1 VEGQEVDG
9 LERKRK
15 YPRTAPVEEY
25 DHHQILSYDEWR
37 SSSHSH
43 SSSSDTTTSTNGGPA
58 RSVND
63 HHMATLL
70 VADTDSAEEGNTV
83 AVIAVDKRTGNVS
96 GIVNK
101 ENGEKF
107 NFFQENGNKVRFT
120 VLLSWIMGVLFLIC
134 IRIVCSQLMHN
145 EYHPIPLHTHH
156 AVGGGQGCQVR
167 PTRVEMR

>member
-1 VEGQEVDG
+1 MEGQEVDG

-70 VADTDSAEEGNTV
+70 VADTDSAEERNTV

-107 NFFQENGNKVRFT
+107 NFFQENGNKVRFILYCCCGF
-120 VLLSWIMGVLFLIC
+120 VDHGCFVFD
-134 IRIVCSQLMHN
+134 MHS
-145 EYHPIPLHTHH
+145 HRMFSIH
-156 AVGGGQGCQVR
+156 A
-167 PTRVEMR
+167 